1 MQLEYNFEASKGDN
15 ILKKKSY
22 SLAFKIV
29 LKITLVILFGLQ
41 LGTNELSAQNKRTEA
56 ADSDFENFRFAL
68 AIPKYKKAYSKTK
81 GNKNEKNRIS
91 FQLAE
96 CYRLT
101 NQASRAA
108 AYYKRLVSAKWD
120 RTEPLALL
128 YLADMELA
136 KGDYEDALEYYQT
149 YVERFPDDPR
159 GEVGIISCEQ
169 SLLWEDNP
177 TNFEVYKLK
186 RLNSRED
193 DFSPGYAEN
202 TANAI
207 IFTSARDGSTGKKAD
222 EWTGQN
228 FTDLYYTKQDL
239 KGDWSAPV
247 LIDENESVN
256 TADNEGQS
264 SFNGNFGT
272 MYFTRCGK
280 ENVTVN
286 GCQIYIADKQG
297 RSWGEPE
304 KVDLGGDSTAIYG
317 HPAISPDEKMLIF
330 SSPKNGG
337 AGGKDLWIATR
348 QTSSGAFSTPR
359 NIGEQINTLADEVF
373 PHLRGDSVLYFASN
387 GHPGMGGLDIFKSV
401 KLEDDSWGPPKNIRN
416 PINSHYDDFGISFHP
431 DGKNEGF
438 FSSNRKGGR
447 GGDDVYYFINPPLL
461 YTIVGK
467 VIDNS
472 TLQPLDGVDV
482 TLLGSDGTTLLA
494 KTNTVGYYEFTNEQ
508 VMPNTTYELVAVK
521 DEFFNM
527 KALETTLGIEVS
539 KDFEI
544 DFILEPIPDE
554 PIVLPEILY
563 DLAKWDLKPQFQDSL
578 QGLIETL
585 DANETIIVELAA
597 HTDTRDSDERNDI
610 LSQKRAE
617 SVVDY
622 LIQRGIDGDRL
633 VAKGY
638 GERDPRTLNKDIV
651 YEQYTF
657 TTGTVLNEEYISSLP
672 DVEIKELAHQLNRR
686 TEFSI
691 VSKDYVPKA
700 RNRTVITDSR
710 VKVITNPEENILKFE
725 YTPNG
730 LIQANCIV
738 NGFTLG
744 FVYDRRTVRPTISL
758 GSALRLLKEGAIDK
772 DDFEGDPTLILGE
785 GTIAN
790 KAVFHAETL
799 RIANLT
805 LYDIEIQVDHQLK
818 AQMYLGQITLGE
830 IGDFEID
837 EEKLE
842 INFR

>member
-1 MQLEYNFEASKGDN
+1 
-15 ILKKKSY
+15 LKKESY
-22 SLAFKIV
+22 NLAIKIV
-29 LKITLVILFGLQ
+29 LKFMLVILLGFQ
-41 LGTNELSAQNKRTEA
+41 LGNSQLMAQNRRTQA
-56 ADSDFENFRFAL
+56 ADDDFDNLRYSL

-81 GNKNEKNRIS
+81 GNKSEKNRIS

-101 NQASRAA
+101 NQPKRAA
-108 AYYKRLVSAKWD
+108 AYYKRLVRAKWD

-128 YLADMELA
+128 YLADAELA
-136 KGDYEDALEYYQT
+136 NGDYDEALGYYET
-149 YVERFPDDPR
+149 YAERFPDDPR
-159 GEVGIISCEQ
+159 GEIGIESCTLSKVWIDE
-169 SLLWEDNP
+169 P
-177 TNFEVYKLK
+177 TNFEIEKLK

-228 FTDLYYTKQDL
+228 FTDLYYTKQDR
-239 KGDWSAPV
+239 KGEWSAPV
-247 LIDENESVN
+247 LADENGSIN
-256 TADNEGQS
+256 TVDNEGQS

-280 ENVTVN
+280 ENITVN

-304 KVDLGGDSTAIYG
+304 KVDLGGDSTSIFG
-317 HPAISPDEKMLIF
+317 HPAISPDEKMLVF
-330 SSPKNGG
+330 SSPKKGG
-337 AGGKDLWIATR
+337 VGGKDLWVATR
-348 QTSSGAFSTPR
+348 QTGSGAFSTPR
-359 NIGEQINTLADEVF
+359 NLGDVINTVSDEVF
-373 PHLRGDSVLYFASN
+373 PYLRGDSVLYFSSN
-387 GHPGMGGLDIFKSV
+387 GRPGMGGLDIYKSV
-401 KLEDDSWGPPKNIRN
+401 KLEDGSWGEPKNMRT
-416 PINSHYDDFGISFHP
+416 PINTNYDDFGISFHP
-431 DGKNEGF
+431 DGQNEGF

-447 GGDDVYYFINPPLL
+447 GGDDIYYFINPPLL
-461 YTIVGK
+461 YAITGK

-472 TLQPLDGVDV
+472 TLQPLDGVDIN
-482 TLLGSDGTTLLA
+482 LLGSDGTTLVA
-494 KTNTVGYYEFTNEQ
+494 KTNTVGYYEFTDEQ

-521 DEFFNM
+521 EKYFNM
-527 KALETTLGIEVS
+527 KAMETTVGMEVS

-544 DFILEPIPDE
+544 NFNLEPIPDE

-563 DLAKWDLKPQFQDSL
+563 DLAKWELKPQFQDSL

-597 HTDTRDSDERNDI
+597 HTDSRDSDERNDI

-638 GERDPRTLNKDIV
+638 GERAPRSLNKDFV

-657 TTGTVLNEEYISSLP
+657 PEGTVLNEEYINSLP
-672 DVEIKELAHQLNRR
+672 DAEIKELAHQLNRR
-686 TEFSI
+686 SEFSI

-730 LIQANCIV
+730 QIQANCIV
-738 NGFTLG
+738 NGFTLS

-772 DDFEGDPTLILGE
+772 DDFEGDPTLVLGE

-805 LYDIEIQVDHQLK
+805 LYDVEIQVDHTLK
-818 AQMYLGQITLGE
+818 AQMYLGQITLGDV
-830 IGDFEID
+830 GDFEID

>member
-1 MQLEYNFEASKGDN
+1 VGLYFCKQAKGEN
-15 ILKKKSY
+15 ILKRTSY
-22 SLAFKIV
+22 NLAFKIV
-29 LKITLVILFGLQ
+29 LKFILVIFFGLQ
-41 LGTNELSAQNKRTEA
+41 LGSSQLWAQSRRTQA
-56 ADSDFENFRFAL
+56 ADDDFDNLRYSL

-81 GNKNEKNRIS
+81 GNKGEKNRIS
-91 FQLAE
+91 FRLAE

-101 NQASRAA
+101 NQPKRAA
-108 AYYKRLVSAKWD
+108 AYYKRLVRAKWD

-136 KGDYEDALEYYQT
+136 NGDYEDALEYYTT
-149 YVERFPDDPR
+149 YAERYPDDPR
-159 GEVGIISCEQ
+159 GEIGVQSCTQ
-169 SLLWEDNP
+169 ALIWEEEP
-177 TNFEVYKLK
+177 TNFEIEKLK

-207 IFTSARDGSTGKKAD
+207 IFTSARDGSTGKKED

-228 FTDLYYTKQDL
+228 FTDLYYTKQDR
-239 KGDWSAPV
+239 KGEWSAPV
-247 LIDENESVN
+247 LADENESVN
-256 TADNEGQS
+256 TSDNEGQS
-264 SFNGNFGT
+264 SFNGNFST
-272 MYFTRCGK
+272 MYFTRCGR

-304 KVDLGGDSTAIYG
+304 KVDLGGDSTSIFG
-317 HPAISPDEKMLIF
+317 HPAISPDEKILVF
-330 SSPKNGG
+330 SSPKKGG

-359 NIGEQINTLADEVF
+359 NLGDAINTVSDEVF

-401 KLEDDSWGPPKNIRN
+401 RLEDGSWGEPENMKT
-416 PINSHYDDFGISFHP
+416 PINTHYDDFGICFHP
-431 DGKNEGF
+431 DGLNEGF
-438 FSSNRKGGR
+438 FSSSRRGGR
-447 GGDDVYYFINPPLL
+447 GGDDIYYFINPPLL
-461 YTIVGK
+461 YSIAGK

-472 TLQPLDGVDV
+472 TLQPLEGVEIN
-482 TLLGSDGTTLLA
+482 LLGSDGSTLVA
-494 KTNTVGYYEFTNEQ
+494 KSNTVGYYEFNDEQ
-508 VMPNTTYELVAVK
+508 VFPNTTYELVAVK

-527 KALETTLGIEVS
+527 KAMETTVGLEVS

-544 DFILEPIPDE
+544 NFNLEPIPDE

-597 HTDTRDSDERNDI
+597 HTDSRDSDERNDI

-622 LIQRGIDGDRL
+622 LIQRGIDGERL

-638 GERDPRTLNKDIV
+638 GERSPRTLNKDFV
-651 YEQYTF
+651 YEQFTF
-657 TTGTVLNEEYISSLP
+657 PSGTVLDEAYISSLP
-672 DVEIKELAHQLNRR
+672 DAEVKELAHQLNRR

-700 RNRTVITDSR
+700 KNRTVISDSR
-710 VKVITNPEENILKFE
+710 VKVITDPEENILKFE

-730 LIQANCIV
+730 LIQAECIV
-738 NGFTLG
+738 NGFTLN

-772 DDFEGDPTLILGE
+772 DDFEGDPTLVLGE

-790 KAVFHAETL
+790 RAVFRAETL

-830 IGDFEID
+830 VGNFEID
-837 EEKLE
+837 EEKQE
-842 INFR
+842 IIFK